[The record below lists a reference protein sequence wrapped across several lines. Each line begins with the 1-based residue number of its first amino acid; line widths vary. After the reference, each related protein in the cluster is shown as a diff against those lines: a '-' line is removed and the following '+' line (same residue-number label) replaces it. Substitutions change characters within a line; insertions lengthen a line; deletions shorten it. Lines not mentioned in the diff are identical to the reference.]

1 MPFHVRCT
9 NCKNMIAKG
18 VRFNAV
24 KKKCGRYLGTII
36 LQFIMPCPQCKN
48 TLVIKTDPKNC
59 EYLLVS
65 GCIKYANEYDDKEQ
79 ETYKIQTPEEGEALN
94 RNAFLKL
101 ECQKIDVVKAE
112 EKKSVL
118 KEIIE
123 EKRKFK
129 NDFLLNQTLR
139 RKHKIEK
146 IQNNKLDEESKAK
159 GIDIHLLPMNE
170 YDKVFIQLL
179 LGHGTICEIQ
189 IFG

>member
-36 LQFIMPCPQCKN
+36 LQFVMPCPQCKN
-48 TLVIKTDPKNC
+48 TIVIKTDPKNC

-65 GCIKYANEYDDKEQ
+65 GCIKYANEYDDKQ
-79 ETYKIQTPEEGEALN
+79 LETFKIQTPEEGEAMN
-94 RNAFLKL
+94 RNPFLKL
-101 ECQKIDVVKAE
+101 ESQKIDVIKAE

-123 EKRKFK
+123 DKRKYK
-129 NDFLLNQTLR
+129 YDFMLNQTLR
-139 RKHKIEK
+139 RQLKIEK

-159 GIDIHLLPMNE
+159 GLDLHLLPMDE
-170 YDKVFIQLL
+170 SDKVLILL
-179 LGHGTICEIQ
+179 YFGFRAICKVQ
-189 IFG
+189 IF